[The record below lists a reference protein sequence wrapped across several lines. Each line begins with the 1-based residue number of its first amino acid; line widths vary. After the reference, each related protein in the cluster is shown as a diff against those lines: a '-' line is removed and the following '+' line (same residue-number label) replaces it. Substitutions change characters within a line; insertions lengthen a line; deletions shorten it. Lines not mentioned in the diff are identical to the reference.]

1 MVLAGQPFDKL
12 CQKFSSD
19 PFVKDAKGLL
29 PTLVRRDKAVPWL
42 GNHPLFH
49 QVVFALEKGKISDV
63 FETPKG
69 FHVARVEDVREERQR
84 TYEEARS
91 DIEARLKRERS
102 SKGLPEIVEDLK
114 RRYGVKMVEPKGKS
128 PEELFAEAQRATDAP
143 TRVTLYQE
151 LVERYPKDPHVVE
164 ALFMIGFTKSEELH
178 DIAGAKVVFQRV
190 IDEFPDSELAQ
201 SARWMLT
208 SEGGGTPPFEA
219 VPAETSGV
227 GKGSP

>member
-1 MVLAGQPFDKL
+1 
-12 CQKFSSD
+12 
-19 PFVKDAKGLL
+19 
-29 PTLVRRDKAVPWL
+29 
-42 GNHPLFH
+42 
-49 QVVFALEKGKISDV
+49 
-63 FETPKG
+63 
-69 FHVARVEDVREERQR
+69 
-84 TYEEARS
+84 
-91 DIEARLKRERS
+91 
-102 SKGLPEIVEDLK
+102 
-114 RRYGVKMVEPKGKS
+114 MVEPKGKS